1 MTEDSRR
8 LVTPSRGDGVVQV
21 GTEVLGGPT
30 GRYARVGRHGWLY
43 VSAVMSAM
51 ASAVV
56 ALGILQKNH
65 CERVG
70 WGAPGAFWR
79 ACYSDLPVGVGG
91 QVGNTPWSTGGS
103 GQTQPVLTAILTWG
117 LQNVVP
123 GGASTLHRQQ
133 IFYAICAV
141 LITALVAGATIAT
154 ASMLRGSPWQAA
166 HVALSPVLIT
176 ASLLSLD
183 VLGVAL
189 ATIGM
194 ALWVRRMPVAGGA
207 LLGAAVM
214 ARTYPLIIIAAIV
227 LVATRER
234 RGPEVVRM
242 LSSALVISMFCVLA
256 AVAVG
261 GDPFAPY
268 RAWAGAAASYG
279 SPWLVA
285 SILGLS
291 IAPPALTAISALGW
305 VVALLAGMLR
315 VSLRGPVRLGPLTL
329 MMLVIVLVTGRSFP
343 LQACLWVLPLI
354 AISAIR
360 WREHLL
366 WAMVEIVYFV
376 TVWMYAGFASNP
388 AKALAPAGYAVFCV
402 IRLLA
407 YGGIVLAS
415 WESAAGLDDR
425 MRPVGRSRLS
435 AQTDRAADFRAD
447 TAPA

>member
-1 MTEDSRR
+1 MAEDSRR
-8 LVTPSRGDGVVQV
+8 LITPSRGDGVTKVA
-21 GTEVLGGPT
+21 TEVLGGPV
-30 GRYARVGRHGWLY
+30 GRFARVDGHSWLY
-43 VSAVMSAM
+43 VGAVLSAM
-51 ASAVV
+51 ASMVL
-56 ALGILQKNH
+56 ALGVLQKNH

-91 QVGNTPWSTGGS
+91 QVGSTPWTTGGS

-117 LQNVVP
+117 LQNLVP
-123 GGASTLHRQQ
+123 GGGSTLHKQQ

-141 LITALVAGATIAT
+141 VITVLVAGATIAT

-194 ALWVRRMPVAGGA
+194 ALWVRRMPVAAGV
-207 LLGAAVM
+207 LLAGAVM

-227 LVATRER
+227 LLAIRER

-242 LSSALVISMFCVLA
+242 LASALVISVVCVFA

-268 RAWAGAAASYG
+268 RVWAGAAASYG

-285 SILGLS
+285 SIVGLT
-291 IAPPALTAISALGW
+291 IAPTALTVISVLGW

-315 VSLRGPVRLGPLTL
+315 VSLPGPVRLGPLTL

-366 WAMVEIVYFV
+366 WAAVEIVYFL

-402 IRLLA
+402 IRLVA
-407 YGGIVLAS
+407 YGGIALAS
-415 WESAAGLDDR
+415 WESAEDLNDR
-425 MRPVGRSRLS
+425 TRPRGRPAVSS
-435 AQTDRAADFRAD
+435 QTDRTADFRGDA
-447 TAPA
+447 APA